1 MTFKTQLLSVA
12 LITGMSAVSL
22 NAFAAPS
29 SEVTLQGIL
38 TDTTCDVTI
47 NGGKSVLNV
56 GVFNTTVGGADASFT
71 AANAI
76 TDQQVDMPVTLTGC
90 AKGESGEL
98 IVQGVTST
106 GNNEQNIFVAQDT
119 QTTGFMIQDTDN
131 NQSLTNGKGVTVD
144 LDADE
149 TSGQYTFKVGM
160 ATTNTT
166 PVAGAYSAPIMVAY
180 ISN

>member
-12 LITGMSAVSL
+12 LITGMSAASL
-22 NAFAAPS
+22 NAVAAPS

-56 GVFNTTVGGADASFT
+56 GVFNTKVGGADASFT

-76 TDQQVDMPVTLTGC
+76 TNQQVDMPVTLTGC

-98 IVQGVTST
+98 IVQGITSV
-106 GNNEQNIFVAQDT
+106 GNNEQTVFVAQDT
-119 QTTGFMIQDTDN
+119 QTTGFMIQDTN
-131 NQSLTNGKGVTVD
+131 GQSLMNGKGAVVA
-144 LDADE
+144 LDAEE

-160 ATTNTT
+160 ATTNSS
-166 PVAGAYSAPIMVAY
+166 PVAGSYSAPILVAY
-180 ISN
+180 IVN

>member
-22 NAFAAPS
+22 NAVAAPS

-56 GVFNTTVGGADASFT
+56 GVFNTKVGGPDASFT

-76 TDQQVDMPVTLTGC
+76 TNQQVDMPVTLTGC
-90 AKGESGEL
+90 AKGENGEL

-106 GNNEQNIFVAQDT
+106 GNNEQNVFVAQDT
-119 QTTGFMIQDTDN
+119 QTTGFMIQDTN
-131 NQSLTNGKGVTVD
+131 GQSLTNGKGAIVA
-144 LDADE
+144 LDAEE

-160 ATTNTT
+160 ATTNST
-166 PVAGAYSAPIMVAY
+166 PVAGAYSAPILVAY
-180 ISN
+180 IVN